1 MRALILMA
9 ASLLLAGCPLEQGA
23 ASGPVKV
30 CKEAA
35 QQCVMQAGQLGVCT
49 PDAGGKLT
57 CFSQH

>member
-1 MRALILMA
+1 MA